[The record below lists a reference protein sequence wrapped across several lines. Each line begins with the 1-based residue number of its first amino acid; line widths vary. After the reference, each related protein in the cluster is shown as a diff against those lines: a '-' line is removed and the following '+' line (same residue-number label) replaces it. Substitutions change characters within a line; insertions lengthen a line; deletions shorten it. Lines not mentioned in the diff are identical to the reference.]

1 MTEIMTRSS
10 HSAVDPDRRKG
21 LIKLASSSFL
31 GNFIEW
37 FDYATY
43 AYFATVIAGV
53 FFPSGDTTVSLIRT
67 YAVFAISFIMRPIG
81 ALYWGHRGDNKGR
94 KETLLHSILL
104 MSGASF
110 LIGLLP
116 GHSAIGLLAPALL
129 LLLRMTQG
137 FSAAGEYAGAAT
149 FLSES
154 VGPKRRGLA
163 VALVPA
169 STALGLMAGSAFWLA
184 ESALLSSSA
193 LNSWGWRLP
202 FLLAGPLGMI
212 AFLLR
217 RNLTESP
224 IFVDYQRSQE
234 LRKGTPLKTLLRQH
248 PRPLIRAF
256 GVCVLNAVGYY
267 IVLTYLPTYLTGE
280 LHVNGTLSSAA
291 TTTTL
296 VAYVAFVLLSGAYSD
311 RFGRKRVMSLACALF
326 VVASVPAFLLL
337 GTGAVGAIF
346 VAELGMAAVLALNDG
361 NLVSY
366 VPETFPTE
374 VRLSGFAVSFNVANA
389 LFGGTAP
396 LIATVLIKA
405 LGTPIAPAWY
415 LTLIA
420 AIAWVAVR
428 RTRVHT
434 DLATAS

>member
-1 MTEIMTRSS
+1 MTDTMTRPQD
-10 HSAVDPDRRKG
+10 SAVDPDRRAG
-21 LIKLASSSFL
+21 MIKLASSSFL

-53 FFPSGDTTVSLIRT
+53 FFPSGDETVSLIRT

-81 ALYWGHRGDNKGR
+81 AFYWGHFGDKNGR

-110 LIGLLP
+110 LIGVLP
-116 GHSAIGLLAPALL
+116 GFDSIGLLAPGLL
-129 LLLRMTQG
+129 LVLRMVQG

-169 STALGLMAGSAFWLA
+169 STALGLMAGSAFWLF
-184 ESALLSSSA
+184 ESSLLSSSA
-193 LNSWGWRLP
+193 MDSWGWRVP
-202 FLLAGPLGMI
+202 FLLAGPLGLA
-212 AFLLR
+212 AFVLR
-217 RNLTESP
+217 KHLTESP
-224 IFVDYQRSQE
+224 IFVDLQHSQDSNE
-234 LRKGTPLKTLLRQH
+234 ETPLKTLVTKY
-248 PRPLIRAF
+248 PRPLINAL

-267 IVLTYLPTYLTGE
+267 IVLTYLPTYLTDE
-280 LHVNGTLSSAA
+280 LNVDSTISGAA

-296 VAYVAFVLLSGAYSD
+296 IAYVAFVLLAGAYSD
-311 RFGRKRVMSLACALF
+311 RFGRKRVMLLGCGLF
-326 VVASVPAFLLL
+326 VLLSVPAFVLL
-337 GTGAVGAIF
+337 GMGAVVAIF
-346 VAELGMAAVLALNDG
+346 VAELGMAALLALNDG

-374 VRLSGFAVSFNVANA
+374 VRLSGFAVSFNFANA
-389 LFGGTAP
+389 IFGGTAP
-396 LIATVLIKA
+396 LVATVLIKA
-405 LGTPIAPAWY
+405 LGTPMAPAWY
-415 LTLIA
+415 VTAIA
-420 AIAWVAVR
+420 AIAFFAVR
-428 RTRVHT
+428 STHVRT
-434 DLATAS
+434 DLSSNA